1 MKRKFD
7 WVLFGFVLAFLPYRL
22 GAEEGWKPLF
32 NGKDL
37 SRWEHVGPGSFVVED
52 GMLKTVGG
60 MGLLWYTR
68 EKIGNSVL
76 RVVYKATHREDNA
89 GVFIRIS
96 DAPPDEWFAVHNG
109 YEVQIFGATSPEHAE
124 RPLAHHRFH
133 LFHLEGYL
141 EALKTRGRMEYD
153 RDYSGW
159 AADAGD
165 VKRRKGE
172 RFSRGRPDTASKKL
186 VRATTSPASGGRLHR
201 HTESPRRRGGLLQG
215 GPGKTSR
222 KVNQADRSHFQ
233 PSTLILH
240 FSMTHTTARFQAEV
254 L

>member
-22 GAEEGWKPLF
+22 GAEEGWQPLF

-37 SRWEHVGPGSFVVED
+37 SGWEHVGPGSFVVED

-109 YEVQIFGATSPEHAE
+109 YEVQIFGATSPEQPNDPWHTTGSIYSISKATSMPSKPAGEWNTIAITLDGPRTLVMLNGEKVNDFREGDPIPPRKKWFEPQRRPRREAGYIGLQNHHAGAE
-124 RPLAHHRFH
+124 VYFKEVLVKPLA
-133 LFHLEGYL
+133 
-141 EALKTRGRMEYD
+141 K
-153 RDYSGW
+153 
-159 AADAGD
+159 
-165 VKRRKGE
+165 
-172 RFSRGRPDTASKKL
+172 
-186 VRATTSPASGGRLHR
+186 
-201 HTESPRRRGGLLQG
+201 
-215 GPGKTSR
+215 
-222 KVNQADRSHFQ
+222 
-233 PSTLILH
+233 
-240 FSMTHTTARFQAEV
+240 
-254 L
+254 